1 MRVSVDIEHC
11 ERSGECVALV
21 PLVFAVGPD
30 GRTAVAPGPVPADLE
45 ADVRA
50 AVDFCPRLALTVT
63 D

>member
-1 MRVSVDIEHC
+1 MHLSVDAEHC

-21 PLVFAVGPD
+21 PRVFSFAAD
-30 GRTAVAPGPVPADLE
+30 GRTVVADGPVPAELE
-45 ADVRA
+45 DKVRA